1 MSFPVFFDTCA
12 LYGEI
17 VNDLVL
23 RLAEER
29 MFVPYWSNTVL
40 DELQRVLT
48 QRVGEQRARRRV
60 TLMREA
66 FPDAEISGFDQLIDT
81 MTCEAGDRHVLAAAD
96 FSPASTLVTFNIKH
110 FPANSVEP
118 LDIEVKHPDDFLL
131 DVFNLDPDRIEMTA
145 YQALC
150 SYRRYPQT
158 PEDYVAFLA
167 KSGLDQFSARLY
179 PGIDA
184 LFKQRNV

>member
-1 MSFPVFFDTCA
+1 
-12 LYGEI
+12 
-17 VNDLVL
+17 
-23 RLAEER
+23 
-29 MFVPYWSNTVL
+29 
-40 DELQRVLT
+40 
-48 QRVGEQRARRRV
+48 
-60 TLMREA
+60 
-66 FPDAEISGFDQLIDT
+66 
-81 MTCEAGDRHVLAAAD
+81 
-96 FSPASTLVTFNIKH
+96 
-110 FPANSVEP
+110 
-118 LDIEVKHPDDFLL
+118 
-131 DVFNLDPDRIEMTA
+131 MTA

>member
-12 LYGEI
+12 LYGEM

-48 QRVGEQRARRRV
+48 ERVGDQRAERRV

-66 FPDAEISGFDQLIDT
+66 FPDAEISGFDQLIDS

-96 FSPASTLVTFNIKH
+96 YSPASTLVTFNVKH
-110 FPANSVEP
+110 FSAQSVAP

-131 DVFNLDPDRIEMTA
+131 DVFDPDPGRVAMTA
-145 YQALC
+145 FCALC

-184 LFKQRNV
+184 LFEQRGM

>member
-1 MSFPVFFDTCA
+1 
-12 LYGEI
+12 
-17 VNDLVL
+17 
-23 RLAEER
+23 
-29 MFVPYWSNTVL
+29 
-40 DELQRVLT
+40 
-48 QRVGEQRARRRV
+48 
-60 TLMREA
+60 MREA